1 LRILDDE
8 GNELPCGTVGKVYM
22 RQGNDQAEYLNDPE
36 KTIASR
42 CGDLMTV
49 GDLGWVDEDGYLYL
63 AGRSSEVIIVG
74 GANVYPAEIEN
85 VILGHP
91 EVADVCVVGI
101 PNEEYGEEI
110 FAAVVLRNESLRQNT
125 EDSLKVIEEIQA
137 MCVEHLAKFKRP
149 RRIELRNE
157 IPRDPN
163 GKMYRKKVRDPF
175 WANLDRSI

>member
-1 LRILDDE
+1 
-8 GNELPCGTVGKVYM
+8 
-22 RQGNDQAEYLNDPE
+22 
-36 KTIASR
+36 
-42 CGDLMTV
+42 
-49 GDLGWVDEDGYLYL
+49 
-63 AGRSSEVIIVG
+63 VG